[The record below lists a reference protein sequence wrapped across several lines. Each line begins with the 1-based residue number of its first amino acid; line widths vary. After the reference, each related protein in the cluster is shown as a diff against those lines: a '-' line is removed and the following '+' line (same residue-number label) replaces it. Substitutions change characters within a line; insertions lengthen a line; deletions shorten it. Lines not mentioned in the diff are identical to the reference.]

1 MNVCERSRHQG
12 AKGFT
17 LEVDVNPD
25 NEDDRHKDAAGLRA
39 PSRGGRCERTE
50 LLTRFLFGDL
60 IGRRRRRRQRR
71 VVCAADGSTC
81 RGGGSDAGNGWHY
94 PKRGGGG
101 VGHQLSGVAVWRRH
115 RKRAVWEVA
124 ERRWQWEV
132 AEGGSAGQG
141 ARGRLGRVIPE
152 TKSHVDFLTS

>member
-94 PKRGGGG
+94 PKRGGGRLATSYPAW
-101 VGHQLSGVAVWRRH
+101 LSGAGTEN
-115 RKRAVWEVA
+115 ALCG
-124 ERRWQWEV
+124 RWQR
-132 AEGGSAGQG
+132 EGGSGRWQREVAPGKGQG
-141 ARGRLGRVIPE
+141 GDLVG
-152 TKSHVDFLTS
+152 